1 MEKRKKSY
9 MLELLTER
17 KREREKSYSLLLH
30 GSPSNSLVDEVTLRA
45 ESKAQK
51 FNE

>member
-1 MEKRKKSY
+1 MEKRKKKLY
-9 MLELLTER
+9 ARATNGEKE
-17 KREREKSYSLLLH
+17 REREKSYSLLLH

-51 FNE
+51 V